1 MDFKFSRFHQRELL
15 IMRKVKRLSPTS
27 LNIFETDRELFYTKY
42 LSDAKPE
49 WEPQSPAMA
58 VGSSFDAF
66 VKCALH
72 QHLFGNDGDG
82 EYDLRSLFEKQVN
95 NEEIRE
101 WAWRAGKY
109 AFDCYRTWGCYDD
122 LLKELEQSEEDPRF
136 EFELHGEIEGVPVVG
151 KPDMWYKRNVQV
163 VLDWKVMGFCS
174 KHSQSPKKF
183 YKSCRDCWGSDR
195 AKPTRGGG
203 DPKPHKNYEEI
214 DHYGHKIGKHFLEDV
229 DKKWADQIA
238 LYSWLL
244 GVEIGDEDMV
254 TCIDQLACKP
264 SPDEESREP
273 LIRVAQHRCRI
284 SKEWQEK
291 LLARLTNCWE
301 TLQSGHIFDDMS
313 REESDARCEVLDME
327 QPEGDEFWTMVNER
341 QYRG

>member
-1 MDFKFSRFHQRELL
+1 MRE
-15 IMRKVKRLSPTS
+15 IKRLSPTS
-27 LNIFETDRELFYTKY
+27 LHIFESDRELFYTKY

-66 VKCALH
+66 VKCNLH

-82 EYDLRSLFEKQVN
+82 EYDLRSLFEKQVS
-95 NEEIRE
+95 NEELRE

-122 LLKELEQSEEDPRF
+122 LLADLEQSEEDPRF
-136 EFELHGEIEGVPVVG
+136 EFELHGDIDGVPFVG
-151 KPDMWYKRNVQV
+151 KPDMWYKRNVQA
-163 VLDWKVMGFCS
+163 VLDWKVTGFCS
-174 KHSQSPKKF
+174 KYSNSPKKL
-183 YKSCRDCWGSDR
+183 YKSCRDCWGKER

-203 DPKPHKNYEEI
+203 EPKPHKGYVEI
-214 DHYGHKIGKHFLEDV
+214 DHHGHKIGQHFLEEA

-238 LYSWLL
+238 IYSWLL
-244 GVEIGDEDMV
+244 GVEVGDDSMV

-264 SPDEESREP
+264 SDDEMP

-284 SKEWQEK
+284 SAAWQNTLYK
-291 LLARLTNCWE
+291 RIQDCW
-301 TLQSGHIFDDMS
+301 TILQSGHIFDDLT
-313 REESDARCEVLDME
+313 REESDSRCEVLDMA
-327 QPEGDEFWTMVNER
+327 QDDDDEFWAEVNKRE
-341 QYRG
+341 YRG